1 MERDLAVCTQVDD
14 FLMDGEEED
23 IIWLSN
29 KLDARFECKATEWL
43 TTETPIDFMGIDV
56 KLTDDRILLSMSS
69 YIDKMVA
76 SLAELGLKTSKRKVS
91 VPISQPINEDSPKL
105 VGKMIHLFLSGN
117 GCVAWLSNTIRLDVA
132 YAFSRIGQHSAAPS
146 ISALQTLAHT
156 ISYIEQHK
164 HLCLSQRLY
173 PEDLPMESAAEPN
186 KPCAPQLGFRFY
198 TDSDHAGNA
207 EKQNKRRSQNG
218 TVTMLYDAAVDWT
231 SKVSSIAFATPLV
244 GESHAEMSSGG
255 NEIYAAGNA
264 TYGILDLCY
273 LYEECGMKFPIPFVL
288 QMDNA
293 TAEAFCNG
301 TVKRSKLRHIDC
313 RQEWVK
319 TLRNKD
325 VMRPKHVNTKENLA
339 DMFTKILD
347 AKDFISLRNMMM
359 YDPHA

>member
-1 MERDLAVCTQVDD
+1 
-14 FLMDGEEED
+14 MDGEEED

-29 KLDARFECKATEWL
+29 KLDERFECKPTEWL
-43 TTETPIDFMGIDV
+43 TTKTPIDFMGIDV

-105 VGKMIHLFLSGN
+105 AGKMIHLFLSGN
-117 GCVAWLSNTIRLDVA
+117 GCVAWLMNTIRLDVA

-156 ISYIEQHK
+156 ISYLEQHK

-173 PEDLPMESAAEPN
+173 PEDLPVEHATESN

-218 TVTMLYDAAVDWT
+218 TVTTLYDVAVDWT

-264 TYGILDLCY
+264 TYGILDHSY

-288 QMDNA
+288 LMDNA

-313 RQEWVK
+313 RQEWVH

-325 VMRPKHVNTKENLA
+325 VMRPKHVDTKENLA

-347 AKDFISLRNMMM
+347 AKDFIRLRNMMM